1 MKPEFKHKI
10 AYKCK
15 SEEEQDEI
23 RDFFTKIGYEDDSVN
38 RFKICPYILTMFAN
52 QPSNFGINQHV
63 GFSNHEEIQS
73 KELFLALAC
82 CSNLEEGIEGEY
94 WKYVGETNLAFTKNK
109 LYKATN
115 SLKNAYCFIDD
126 KKDENGF
133 PSYSTCLKNF
143 VKATKEEIEALITPQ
158 TKTTMKQIVTITQ
171 AKLFQYIQN
180 ARKEKPTIL
189 PLLGEEFP
197 ELWKDEFVVTRE
209 FYNKVLKEIGNCP
222 TWVEILKQDFKE
234 FHVLQYEFVKGEIV
248 FASDDCSVFWTIC
261 KYHHTIE
268 DKRYV
273 NRLDDSFSTYTYST
287 VIPVK
292 AVFPQYPY
300 PQLGIHY

>member
-1 MKPEFKHKI
+1 MKPEFKYKL

-23 RDFFTKIGYEDDSVN
+23 RNFLTKLGYEDDSIN
-38 RFKICPYILTMFAN
+38 KFKNCPYILTMFAN
-52 QPSNFGINQHV
+52 QHSNFGINQAI
-63 GFSNHEEIQS
+63 GFLDHEEIES

-94 WKYVGETNLAFTKNK
+94 WKFFGKSSHAFTKNK
-109 LYKATN
+109 LYKATK
-115 SLKNAYCFIDD
+115 SLKNAYCFVDD
-126 KKDENGF
+126 KNDEN
-133 PSYSTCLKNF
+133 YYNHCLKYF
-143 VKATKEEIEALITPQ
+143 VKATKEEIEALITPP
-158 TKTTMKQIVTITQ
+158 TKTTMKQTVTITQ

-180 ARKEKPTIL
+180 ARKEKPSIL

-234 FHVLQYEFVKGEIV
+234 FHVPQYEFVKGEIV

-261 KYHHTIE
+261 KYHHIIE
-268 DKRYV
+268 DKHYV
-273 NRLDDSFSTYTYST
+273 NRLDDSFTTYTYST

-292 AVFPQYPY
+292 AVFPEYPY